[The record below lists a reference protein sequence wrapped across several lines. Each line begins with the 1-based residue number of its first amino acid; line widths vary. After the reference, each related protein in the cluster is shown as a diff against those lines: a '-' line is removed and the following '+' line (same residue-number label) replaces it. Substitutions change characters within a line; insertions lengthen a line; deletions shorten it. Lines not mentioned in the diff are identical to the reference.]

1 MTAGLSAS
9 AITVLETLQRLDTSF
24 SAVVEGIERGE
35 FALWVGAGISR
46 RAPSLGGLISRA
58 IEFLRLKAVEPT
70 TKAKFEPVLLTALS
84 LAVPEPEALRANFAI
99 SFHTWA
105 EQEAIVK
112 ALWNQYSKFLDI
124 PVDGEEPDYLLW
136 DAVDI
141 RRAFENPEPPAAE
154 HLCIAILILEGAVRE
169 IASGN
174 WDGFIETAVERLSPG
189 VPNLLQVV
197 VDPNHLRDAAGK
209 ARLLK
214 FHGCI
219 IHATQA
225 PDDYRK
231 FLTATEVQIIDWPNK
246 QELAPMKA
254 AITAVAT
261 NYKTLMS
268 GLSVQDANLHGV
280 FSAARQANPWPWP
293 CAPNAQGHV
302 FCEDT
307 LQAGQK
313 TMLRAVYGAG
323 YNANINAIETSAHL
337 RAWGE
342 QVLLALVLKILTHKL
357 CVLASARLAATGLA
371 ADTGA
376 VSGGISGFRDAVA
389 SQATGDRTAF
399 VNKAIKAWSRTLRL
413 FRKGE
418 LPTHPDAYEVLSAS
432 SPAQLAADQNAQASG
447 LGELGIALSMLD
459 HGAGEELWSLKPTS
473 SAALTDGAFV
483 AVASWEGA
491 TERPV
496 FIVRSA
502 SIAIELEKQ
511 GAFANENAIVI
522 HGDDLWN
529 MMRGA
534 SEGSARGRKRAP
546 GRTGVPGTRHVS
558 IARMI
563 ESESDIASLRK
574 RFIGEVTL

>member
-1 MTAGLSAS
+1 MPGPSAS
-9 AITVLETLQRLDTSF
+9 AITVLETLQRLDSDF
-24 SAVVEGIERGE
+24 SAVVEGVERGE
-35 FALWVGAGISR
+35 FALWVGSGISR

-58 IEFLRLKAVEPT
+58 IEFIRLKAIDPAT
-70 TKAKFEPVLLTALS
+70 QAKFEPVLLAALA
-84 LAVPEPEALRANFAI
+84 LAVADPETLRADFAS
-99 SFHTWA
+99 SFETWA
-105 EQEAIVK
+105 EHADIVQ

-124 PVDGEEPDYLLW
+124 PVEGEKPDYLLW

-141 RRAFENPEPPAAE
+141 RRAFENPQPPAAE

-174 WDGFIETAVERLSPG
+174 WDGFIEAAVERLSPG
-189 VPNLLQVV
+189 VPNHLQVV

-231 FLTATEVQIIDWPNK
+231 FLTATEIQIIDWPNK
-246 QELAPMKA
+246 LELAPMKA

-280 FSAARQANPWPWP
+280 FSAARQTNPWPWP

-323 YNANINAIETSAHL
+323 YNANINDIETSAHL

-357 CVLASARLAATGLA
+357 CVLATARLASTGLA
-371 ADTGA
+371 AAAFEVNT
-376 VSGGISGFRDAVA
+376 GISSLRDAVA
-389 SQATGDRTAF
+389 SQAVGDRTVF
-399 VNKAIKAWSRTLRL
+399 VNKAIGAWSRTLRL
-413 FRKGE
+413 FRKGG
-418 LPTHPDAYEVLSAS
+418 LPPKPEAYEVLSAS
-432 SPAQLAADQNAQASG
+432 SPVQLATDQNAQASG
-447 LGELGIALSMLD
+447 LGELGIALSMLN
-459 HGAGEELWSLKPTS
+459 HGSGEKLWSLRPTS
-473 SAALTDGAFV
+473 SGALTDGAFT
-483 AVASWEGA
+483 AVASWDGA

-502 SIAIELEKQ
+502 SVAIELEKQ
-511 GAFANENAIVI
+511 GAFSNDNAIVI

-529 MMRGA
+529 LVKDGPD
-534 SEGSARGRKRAP
+534 GSARGRKRAP

-558 IARMI
+558 IASMI
-563 ESESDIASLRK
+563 ESEPDIVSLRK
-574 RFIGEVTL
+574 RFIGDVTL